1 MSVLATRQAELLA
14 EIRAARR
21 DRNHAMDRYFAAL
34 QAARDAGVAVAD
46 IAQAAGTTR
55 QNVYGLTVHPV
66 TRARYRKEAS

>member
-1 MSVLATRQAELLA
+1 MSAYFTSSQAAILA
-14 EIRAARR
+14 EISAASNNRHRAMA
-21 DRNHAMDRYFAAL
+21 RYFAAL

-66 TRARYRKEAS
+66 TRARYRKGL